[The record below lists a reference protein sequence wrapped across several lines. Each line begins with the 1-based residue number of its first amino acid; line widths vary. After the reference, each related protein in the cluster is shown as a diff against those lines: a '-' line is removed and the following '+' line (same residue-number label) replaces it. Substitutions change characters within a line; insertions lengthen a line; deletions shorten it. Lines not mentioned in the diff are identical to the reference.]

1 MGSSQLGGGPA
12 PGQGTADMEPGIPG
26 HRVMVLTC
34 AMMPGSRL
42 PQWLSWLKNLP
53 ASTGHAGNEGSIPC
67 VWKIPWRREW
77 LTSPLFL
84 PGESHGQRS
93 LVGYSPWGRKEL
105 DTTEL
110 AHVCTHWV
118 LWSRGPKRLSLC
130 KVIVTAHPCPMNR
143 HLRGDSWRLFR
154 CLFSSNFPRF

>member
-26 HRVMVLTC
+26 HRVTTLTC
-34 AMMPGSRL
+34 AMMPGR
-42 PQWLSWLKNLP
+42 LSWLKNPP
-53 ASTGHAGNEGSIPC
+53 ASARDAGNEGSISW

-77 LTSPLFL
+77 LTSPMFL

-93 LVGYSPWGRKEL
+93 LVGYSPRGCKEL

-110 AHVCTHWV
+110 AHVCTHWT
-118 LWSRGPKRLSLC
+118 LWSSGPKGLSFCEVL
-130 KVIVTAHPCPMNR
+130 VTSYPCPVNR
-143 HLRGDSWRLFR
+143 HLRKDSWRLFQ
-154 CLFSSNFPRF
+154 CLFSSNFPWF